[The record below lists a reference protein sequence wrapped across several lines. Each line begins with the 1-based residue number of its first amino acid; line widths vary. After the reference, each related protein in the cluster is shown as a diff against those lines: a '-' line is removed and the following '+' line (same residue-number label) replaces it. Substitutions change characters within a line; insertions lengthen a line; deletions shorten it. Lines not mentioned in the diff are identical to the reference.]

1 MTDWGPLGVAAAAV
15 VGAVSIALYRRRRT
29 QIRGW
34 VLLVGEMQERLDTL
48 HKAVEAAERRIET
61 ALLRAESAESQ
72 ARDAQARATRL
83 GLLHDAAVAHIEA
96 LWQWIEAGATPPAPS
111 LPTVLLPY
119 VSLPHLAR
127 STDAD

>member
-1 MTDWGPLGVAAAAV
+1 MTDWGALGVAAAAV

-48 HKAVEAAERRIET
+48 HKAVEAAERRIEM

>member
-1 MTDWGPLGVAAAAV
+1 MTDWGALGVAAAGV

-83 GLLHDAAVAHIEA
+83 GLLHDAAVVHIEA